1 MDPVSK
7 NMAAGLSALTR
18 QYEATTSNLANAS
31 TVGYKRR
38 VTAFHQEFARQMDNK
53 ARVRQDYPVTG
64 RTRIDHQPGGLTQS
78 QNPLD
83 LAIAGD
89 FANSKAVGFFA
100 IQTPRGELYT
110 RNGCFRLNP
119 NGQLVDANG
128 FLVAG
133 VDGPLTI
140 PASVGLS
147 QVRVGEDGTVTAG
160 EDVVGRVRVVTFA
173 DPAALTAIGNGFYQ
187 APAGMRGVNA
197 DTARIAQGYREA
209 SNVNVMEELVNM
221 ITVTRLYETGIKTVA
236 AEDERIKTLIQ
247 VATSA

>member
-7 NMAAGLSALTR
+7 NVAASLSALTR

-38 VTAFHQEFARQMDNK
+38 VTAFHQEFARQMDLK
-53 ARVRQDYPVTG
+53 ARTRQDYPVAG
-64 RTRIDHQPGGLTQS
+64 RGRIDFGPGGFVQS

-83 LAIAGD
+83 LAIGGD
-89 FANSKAVGFFA
+89 GFFA
-100 IQTPRGELYT
+100 IQTPRGEVVT

-133 VDGPLTI
+133 VDGPITI
-140 PASVGLS
+140 PANVGLS
-147 QVRVGEDGTVTAG
+147 QIRVGEDGTVSAG
-160 EDVVGRVRVVTFA
+160 PDVVGRVRVVTFA
-173 DPAALTAIGNGFYQ
+173 DPSTLTPLGNGFYQ
-187 APAGMRGVNA
+187 APAGERGA
-197 DTARIAQGYREA
+197 TDETARIAQGYRES
-209 SNVNVMEELVNM
+209 SNVSVIEELVNM
-221 ITVTRLYETGIKTVA
+221 ITVTRLYESGVKTVA

-247 VATSA
+247 IATTA